1 MTSDADSKALGRQ
14 VMAEKDRCRNQEN
27 LAKKRLR
34 ILNPEN
40 LTVKEFAAYRARL
53 EEAQARLACHHVHVR
68 AGLPLVQALCSSW
81 ASCNVCQY

>member
-1 MTSDADSKALGRQ
+1 MT
-14 VMAEKDRCRNQEN
+14 AEKDRCRNQEN

-53 EEAQARLACHHVHVR
+53 DEAQACFPCCVHS
-68 AGLPLVQALCSSW
+68 GKWHDTSQALLPFQLVLSLSHDIVTVQHQPCILPG
-81 ASCNVCQY
+81 

>member
-1 MTSDADSKALGRQ
+1 MT
-14 VMAEKDRCRNQEN
+14 AEKDRCRNQEN

-53 EEAQARLACHHVHVR
+53 EEAQACFPDRSLCKQGTDAVH
-68 AGLPLVQALCSSW
+68 ALLPFQWLSSCVML
-81 ASCNVCQY
+81 SK